1 MALKPYNE
9 LRKIDITEYCE
20 KRDGLDYLNWAK
32 CIDLLHQHG
41 AEKVYFEPLKNPVNG
56 SSLFHT
62 DMEFK
67 DSKGNINR
75 CYEVGVHVVIDDL
88 EFDFTGPLMNG
99 ANPVKDNSLSQQRV
113 WNCQTRL
120 FVKGVAIHTG
130 LGFNLWVKEEMETA
144 SIEEDLGKH
153 DLMKCRQRM
162 WELMTL
168 KMQGG
173 VSEEQMASAAHMS
186 LEDFRATLGYY
197 KKLAGLEELI
207 RGL

>member
-1 MALKPYNE
+1 MLKSYNE
-9 LRKIDITEYCE
+9 LRNTDISQYCE

-32 CIDLLHQHG
+32 CIDLLHQYG
-41 AEKVYFEPLKNPVNG
+41 AEKVYFEPLKNPANG
-56 SSLFHT
+56 SSLFCT

-99 ANPVKDNSLSQQRV
+99 TNPVKDNSLSQQRV

-130 LGFNLWVKEEMETA
+130 LGFNLWVKEEIETNQF
-144 SIEEDLGKH
+144 EDDLSKH
-153 DLMKCRQRM
+153 SLKKCQERLY
-162 WELMTL
+162 ELITL

-173 VSEEQMASAAHMS
+173 VTQEAMAKACGM
-186 LEDFRATLGYY
+186 E
-197 KKLAGLEELI
+197 LEELRAIGTYYNKLMKVEDAI
-207 RGL
+207 REL

>member
-1 MALKPYNE
+1 MLKPYSE
-9 LRKIDITEYCE
+9 LRNIDISQYCE

-32 CIDLLHQHG
+32 CVDLLHQFG
-41 AEKVYFEPLKNPVNG
+41 AEKVYFEPLKNPANG

-75 CYEVGVHVVIDDL
+75 CYEVGVHVVIDDM

-99 ANPVKDNSLSQQRV
+99 TNPVKDNSLSQQRV

-130 LGFNLWVKEEMETA
+130 LGFNLWVKEEMET
-144 SIEEDLGKH
+144 SQFDEDLTKH
-153 DLMKCRQRM
+153 SLKKCQERLY
-162 WELMTL
+162 ELITL

-173 VSEEQMASAAHMS
+173 VTQEDMAKAVGMELEE
-186 LEDFRATLGYY
+186 FRAIGTYY
-197 KKLAGLEELI
+197 NKLQKIENAI
-207 RGL
+207 RAL

>member
-9 LRKIDITEYCE
+9 LRNVDISQYCE
-20 KRDGLDYLNWAK
+20 QRDGLDYLNWAK

-67 DSKGNINR
+67 DKSGNINR

-99 ANPVKDNSLSQQRV
+99 TNPVKDNSLSQQRV

-130 LGFNLWVKEEMETA
+130 LGFNLWVKEEMEQNQF
-144 SIEEDLGKH
+144 EEDLSKH
-153 DLMKCRQRM
+153 DLMKCQQRLS
-162 WELMTL
+162 ELITM
-168 KMQGG
+168 KMQKGISIQ
-173 VSEEQMASAAHMS
+173 VMAEAVGMEHAEFQAIFTYFNK
-186 LEDFRATLGYY
+186 LQKVEDV
-197 KKLAGLEELI
+197 I
-207 RGL
+207 RGM